1 MEIGLVKRVDI
12 DQEMQQSYLDY
23 AMSVIV
29 ARALPD
35 ARDGL
40 KPVQRRILYGMYDM
54 GLRADSSYKKSARIV
69 GEVLGKYHPHG
80 DQTVYEAM
88 ARMAQD
94 FSMRYPLVD
103 GQGNFGSVDG
113 DPPAA
118 MRYTEARLTPA
129 AVDILVQLDRDTID
143 FTRNFDDSLNEPDVL
158 PAAIPNLLVNGA
170 SGIAVGMATS
180 IPPHNMGEVIDALNY
195 LLERW
200 ESQEDVTVSDLMKY
214 VKGPDFPTG
223 GIILHENNGEDLLSA
238 YATGRGKVTLRGKIH
253 LEEMGRGKNRI
264 IITELPYQINKS
276 SLIERIAELVR
287 EGGLEGI
294 SDLRDES
301 DRQGMR
307 IVIELNKVAATENLL
322 RDLYRRTPLQ
332 STFRISLLALVD
344 GEPHMLSLKQALRVY
359 LEHRITVVR
368 RRSEFDLAKAKARAH
383 ILEGLRVALNNLDE
397 VISLIRKAQ
406 DVEDARG
413 KLMKRFKLTE
423 LQANAILEM
432 QLRRLAALERRKI
445 ELEYKEVHELIGELE
460 GLLHSPKKLRLV
472 VGDELKAM
480 KIAYSDRRRTQIVAL
495 KDGAEMRT
503 LLTTHDLMPTQN
515 VWVGVTAD
523 GLIGR
528 TTGDTLPRW
537 SGRNAPHWVY
547 ATNTHQ
553 TLFLAASDGRAAA
566 IAVQSLPEVERFE
579 DGVPLRKV
587 SPFEEEQKLVLLF
600 SAPTRLEENDEH
612 YIVTVSRAGLVKKS
626 SVRDLPGP
634 STQLFSLAKVN
645 AGDEIGWAVLTDG
658 NSELLLATR
667 KGMVIRFT
675 EEDVRPMGLVAAG
688 VNGIKLASSD
698 QLIGAAR
705 ILPEFDLLLVGKD
718 GKAWRLPTAQLPVQ
732 GRYGQGVMACK
743 PQPGAELIALA
754 YSHAGQEVVI
764 QLKDAANKVETIG
777 AIPAGRR
784 QSTARQLITLKPG
797 DQITGLTLIEDGLAY
812 WEKRQVKPQKRTR
825 RVAVPENQADQL
837 ALPLDGLAARKQGA
851 AAPKKEA
858 VGKQK
863 TEPAAKASKTAA
875 EKPKDA
881 TTPRLKTAAARTK
894 RAAATPKPS
903 VKTVS
908 KPAAVKAKTAT
919 TAPSTVKTNAT
930 KAAPKTRTTA
940 AKTTTKVATG
950 AKLPAK
956 KAAKAVA
963 SKPSGKSSTT
973 VSKTTKTSK
982 TTKSSTKPASK
993 PAAKT
998 TTRPPTKLT
1007 VATKKPAVKK
1017 PTAGTGKAGSVKTP
1031 KTQVRKPKTTTK

>member
-1 MEIGLVKRVDI
+1 MEIGLVKNVDI

-88 ARMAQD
+88 ARLAQD
-94 FSMRYPLVD
+94 FSMRYALVD

-129 AVDILVQLDRDTID
+129 AVDILAQLDRDTID
-143 FTRNFDDSLNEPDVL
+143 FSRNFDDSLNEPDVL

-180 IPPHNMGEVIDALNY
+180 IPPHNLGEVIDALNY

-200 ESQEDVTVSDLMKY
+200 EVQEDVTVSDLMKF

-223 GIILHENNGEDLLSA
+223 GIIMHENNGEDLLAA
-238 YATGRGKVTLRGKIH
+238 YATGRGKVMLRGKIH

-276 SLIERIAELVR
+276 SLIERIAELAR

-307 IVIELNKVAATENLL
+307 IVIELNKVAETENVL
-322 RDLYRRTPLQ
+322 RELYRRTPLQ
-332 STFRISLLALVD
+332 STFRISLLALVG
-344 GEPHMLSLKQALRVY
+344 GEPHMLSLKQALRIY

-397 VISLIRKAQ
+397 VIGLIRKAQ
-406 DVEDARG
+406 DVEDARS

-423 LQANAILEM
+423 IQANAILEM

-445 ELEYKEVHELIGELE
+445 ELEYKEVQDQIRELE
-460 GLLHSPKKLRLV
+460 GLLRSPQKLRLV

-480 KIAYSDRRRTQIVAL
+480 RAAYADRRRTQIVAL
-495 KDGAEMRT
+495 KDGAEMRN
-503 LLTTHDLMPTQN
+503 LLTTTDLMPTQN
-515 VWVGVTAD
+515 VWVGVTED

-528 TTGDTLPRW
+528 TSGDTLPRW
-537 SGRNAPHWVY
+537 SGRNAPRQVY

-553 TLFLAASDGRAAA
+553 TLYMVASDGRAAA
-566 IAVQSLPEVERFE
+566 ISVQSLPEVERFE
-579 DGVPLRKV
+579 DGIPLRKA
-587 SPFEEEQKLVLLF
+587 SPFEGEQELVQLF
-600 SAPTRLEENDEH
+600 SAPTRLEEGEEH
-612 YIVTVSRAGLVKKS
+612 YTVTVSRAGMVKKS
-626 SVRDLPGP
+626 SIRDLPGP
-634 STQLFSLAKVN
+634 STQLFWLAKVN
-645 AGDEIGWAVLTDG
+645 PGDEIGWAVLTDG
-658 NSELLLATR
+658 KSELLLATR

-688 VNGIKLASSD
+688 VNGIKLSSND

-705 ILPEFDLLLVGKD
+705 ILPEFDLLLVGRD

-732 GRYGQGVMACK
+732 GRYGQGAIACK
-743 PQPGAELIALA
+743 PQLGAELVSLA
-754 YSHAGQEVVI
+754 YSHPGQEFVI
-764 QLKDAANKVETIG
+764 HLKDATNKVETID

-784 QSTARQLITLKPG
+784 QSTGKPLVTLKPG
-797 DQITGLTLIEDGLAY
+797 DQVTGLTMIEDGMAY
-812 WEKRQVKPQKRTR
+812 WEKRQGKPLKKVR
-825 RVAVPENQADQL
+825 RVIAPEAQADQL
-837 ALPLDGLAARKQGA
+837 ALPLGGQPGRKRTAATT
-851 AAPKKEA
+851 
-858 VGKQK
+858 QK
-863 TEPAAKASKTAA
+863 TTA
-875 EKPKDA
+875 EKAKGDRA
-881 TTPRLKTAAARTK
+881 VKTTKTAAAKTK
-894 RAAATPKPS
+894 TKAKAAT
-903 VKTVS
+903 VKTKTVAKAPAKKAS
-908 KPAAVKAKTAT
+908 KAVVVKAKTA
-919 TAPSTVKTNAT
+919 ASK
-930 KAAPKTRTTA
+930 
-940 AKTTTKVATG
+940 
-950 AKLPAK
+950 PASVDK
-956 KAAKAVA
+956 KAAKPTVKA
-963 SKPSGKSSTT
+963 STISAKK
-973 VSKTTKTSK
+973 
-982 TTKSSTKPASK
+982 TKPVTTAKPAAKPTSK
-993 PAAKT
+993 PAAKPSTPST
-998 TTRPPTKLT
+998 TKPTGT
-1007 VATKKPAVKK
+1007 TKKPAVKK
-1017 PTAGTGKAGSVKTP
+1017 PTAGTGKAGSTKTTKNP
-1031 KTQVRKPKTTTK
+1031 VRKPKTTTK

>member
-1 MEIGLVKRVDI
+1 MEIGLVKNVDI

-88 ARMAQD
+88 ARLAQD
-94 FSMRYPLVD
+94 FSMRYALVD

-129 AVDILVQLDRDTID
+129 AVDILAQLDRDTID

-180 IPPHNMGEVIDALNY
+180 IPPHNLGEVIDALNY

-200 ESQEDVTVSDLMKY
+200 EIQEDVTVSDLMKF

-223 GIILHENNGEDLLSA
+223 GIIMHENDSEDLLAA
-238 YATGRGKVTLRGKIH
+238 YATGRGKVMLRGKIH

-276 SLIERIAELVR
+276 SLIERIAELAR

-307 IVIELNKVAATENLL
+307 IVIELNKVAETENVL

-397 VISLIRKAQ
+397 VINLIRKAQ
-406 DVEDARG
+406 DVEDARS
-413 KLMKRFKLTE
+413 KLMKRFRLTE
-423 LQANAILEM
+423 IQANAILEM

-445 ELEYKEVHELIGELE
+445 ELEYKEVQDLISELE
-460 GLLHSPKKLRLV
+460 GLLRSPKKLRLV

-480 KIAYSDRRRTQIVAL
+480 KAAYADRRRTQIVAL
-495 KDGAEMRT
+495 KDGAEMRN
-503 LLTTHDLMPTQN
+503 LLTTTDLMPTQN
-515 VWVGVTAD
+515 VWVGVTED
-523 GLIGR
+523 GRIGR
-528 TTGDTLPRW
+528 TSGDSLPRW
-537 SGRNAPHWVY
+537 SGRSAPRQVY

-553 TLFLAASDGRAAA
+553 TLYLVASDGRAAA
-566 IAVQSLPEVERFE
+566 ISVQSLPEVERFE
-579 DGVPLRKV
+579 DGVLLRKV
-587 SPFEEEQKLVLLF
+587 SPFEEEQKLVQLF
-600 SAPTRLEENDEH
+600 SAPTRLEEGEEH
-612 YIVTVSRAGLVKKS
+612 YIVTVSRAGMVKKS
-626 SVRDLPGP
+626 SIRDLPGP
-634 STQLFSLAKVN
+634 STQLFWLAKVN

-658 NSELLLATR
+658 KSELLLATR

-688 VNGIKLASSD
+688 VNGIKLSQSD
-698 QLIGAAR
+698 HVIGAAR
-705 ILPEFDLLLVGKD
+705 ILPEFDLLLVGRD
-718 GKAWRLPTAQLPVQ
+718 GKGWRLPTAQLPVQ
-732 GRYGQGVMACK
+732 GRYGQGAIACK
-743 PQPGAELIALA
+743 PLGGAELISLA
-754 YSHAGQEVVI
+754 YSHPGQEFVI
-764 QLKDAANKVETIG
+764 LLKDATNKVETID
-777 AIPAGRR
+777 AISSGRR
-784 QSTARQLITLKPG
+784 QSTGKPLIALKPG
-797 DQITGLTLIEDGLAY
+797 DQVTGLTLIEDGMAY
-812 WEKRQVKPQKRTR
+812 WEKRQGKALKKVR
-825 RVAVPENQADQL
+825 RVAAPEAQADQL
-837 ALPLDGLAARKQGA
+837 ALPLDGQPGRKRTA
-851 AAPKKEA
+851 AATHKEA
-858 VGKQK
+858 AEKAKDGGTTK
-863 TEPAAKASKTAA
+863 TTKSAAVKTKATAKTAA
-875 EKPKDA
+875 VKTGTVAKTSTQKAP
-881 TTPRLKTAAARTK
+881 KTAAAK
-894 RAAATPKPS
+894 LKKASAKSAVVNKEAA
-903 VKTVS
+903 
-908 KPAAVKAKTAT
+908 KPAAKSST
-919 TAPSTVKTNAT
+919 STVK
-930 KAAPKTRTTA
+930 KT
-940 AKTTTKVATG
+940 
-950 AKLPAK
+950 
-956 KAAKAVA
+956 KAVA
-963 SKPSGKSSTT
+963 AARPAAKSTRKPAAKPAPR
-973 VSKTTKTSK
+973 
-982 TTKSSTKPASK
+982 SSTKPTGTSQ
-993 PAAKT
+993 
-998 TTRPPTKLT
+998 
-1007 VATKKPAVKK
+1007 KPAVKK
-1017 PTAGTGKAGSVKTP
+1017 PAAGASKAGSP
-1031 KTQVRKPKTTTK
+1031 KTSKNPVKKPKTTTK